1 MIFLGRCLIAPLLFH
16 FTGCASSPAP
26 SAPHLQPV
34 ERRILRSGSV
44 WLTDPGPYAAT
55 PYHHS
60 GEALQGEPGALR
72 RFFRQS
78 VTGGLDGER
87 SETYTHDAYLLLFQL
102 GDDSFARALAAE
114 SIAVR
119 QQMRRRLDWLFTH
132 RHLDY
137 PRTQAV
143 LQS

>member
-1 MIFLGRCLIAPLLFH
+1 MTFLCRYLGAFLLIQ

-26 SAPHLQPV
+26 SASGLQPV
-34 ERRILRSGSV
+34 ERRILRSGSI

-55 PYHHS
+55 PYHYS
-60 GEALQGEPGALR
+60 GEALRGESGALR

-114 SIAVR
+114 SVAVR
-119 QQMRRRLDWLFTH
+119 FQMRRRLTEIFTEE
-132 RHLDY
+132 HLSY
-137 PRTQAV
+137 PQTQAV
-143 LQS
+143 LVL